1 MEPSLDAYKAFVC
14 AARTKSLSA
23 AARELYLSQPT
34 VTHHLQNLEAC
45 HGCRL
50 FVRTR
55 RGVTLTPEGKILYD
69 YLSEALARID
79 EARDVLEAHR
89 TLARGVVRVGATET
103 TLHHFL
109 LPRLRR
115 FKETY
120 PDIRLKIANG
130 STPGMLTDLD
140 EGAIDFAVLVLAKE
154 GLEGAY
160 RTTPLAEL
168 RDVVI
173 AGEKYRS
180 ALNGATTLEQL
191 ADFPLICMTP
201 GTLSRDHI
209 EAVFRSE
216 GLSLSPDMELATA
229 DLITPLVENGLG
241 IGFVPHAFAR
251 DAIARRTVFEV
262 QLEHPLPPRSICLVC
277 SPAHPLSAA
286 ARAFTEMLTS
296 QDKKQPAGT

>member
-120 PDIRLKIANG
+120 PDIDVYKRQATI
-130 STPGMLTDLD
+130 SSSW
-140 EGAIDFAVLVLAKE
+140 GAAWIM
-154 GLEGAY
+154 
-160 RTTPLAEL
+160 RC
-168 RDVVI
+168 
-173 AGEKYRS
+173 RS
-180 ALNGATTLEQL
+180 
-191 ADFPLICMTP
+191 
-201 GTLSRDHI
+201 R
-209 EAVFRSE
+209 
-216 GLSLSPDMELATA
+216 
-229 DLITPLVENGLG
+229 
-241 IGFVPHAFAR
+241 
-251 DAIARRTVFEV
+251 
-262 QLEHPLPPRSICLVC
+262 
-277 SPAHPLSAA
+277 AA
-286 ARAFTEMLTS
+286 
-296 QDKKQPAGT
+296 